1 MPSPA
6 PSDASGQSVN
16 WSVSHSRSCRLL
28 SGVMIIMSQ
37 SYGVYN
43 SESKLRTARRAL
55 KQTQLFNRH
64 PKCSIFNL
72 SQHAFRY
79 ILLLPLVDVK
89 FKGVMNFAFDAFT

>member
-1 MPSPA
+1 MQTVIWCYDYSE
-6 PSDASGQSVN
+6 SKL
-16 WSVSHSRSCRLL
+16 RC
-28 SGVMIIMSQ
+28 
-37 SYGVYN
+37 YN
-43 SESKLRTARRAL
+43 SESKLRAARRAL